1 MSTSPIKIFH
11 LSPLPGLKL
20 ISLNLIFLCLSV
32 CTQRCEGTKEKWV
45 KGSELALITIRIIN
59 RDCNLIVSQHTHLLI
74 FYPLKKKNEVKVLL
88 ILLHYLLICV
98 YAALF

>member
-45 KGSELALITIRIIN
+45 KGSELALITIRIN

-88 ILLHYLLICV
+88 VLLHYLLICV